1 MGLWMNGIKW
11 MFLILGTMIGAGY
24 ASGRELW
31 QFFGAE
37 SGLAILLFTILFSIS
52 CYVIMKISY
61 EEKTEHFLP
70 VLHKLI
76 GSKLSNVYDLV
87 IIFYL
92 FTTTVVMIAGGGA
105 AIEVFHIPYWI
116 GIIVFSVLL
125 VILFIWNIKG
135 MTSLN
140 SVIIPLLIIGLVGTI
155 ITFMFKNEAVTKLEL
170 WTAQSN
176 WPSAFTFTA
185 LNVIALIAVV
195 GAIGKEIRH
204 KNEAVIASIGS
215 GVILG
220 GIAFFY
226 NQSLLQVSSEVVLY
240 EIPLFAILKDYP
252 YSMIIVMT
260 ILLWTAIFTTAASG
274 IFGLTSRF
282 RQYIKWPTWLIAF
295 AIIVAMIP
303 LTKFGFSTLVA
314 VLYPLYG
321 LINLYL
327 VAAILI
333 YPIANYYKWE

>member
-1 MGLWMNGIKW
+1 MWRNGIKW

-37 SGLAILLFTILFSIS
+37 SGLAILLFTILFSIC
-52 CYVIMKISY
+52 CYVIMKISF

-70 VLHKLI
+70 VLNKLI
-76 GSKLSNVYDLV
+76 GTKLSSVYDIV

-92 FTTTVVMIAGGGA
+92 FTTTMVMLAGGGA
-105 AIEVFHIPYWI
+105 AIEIFHIPYWI
-116 GIIVFSVLL
+116 GIVIFSCLL
-125 VILFIWNIKG
+125 VILFIWNIRG

-140 SVIIPLLIIGLVGTI
+140 AVIIPLLIIGLLGTI
-155 ITFMFKNEAVTKLEL
+155 ITFMLKSPSSIGYEWTK
-170 WTAQSN
+170 QSN

-195 GAIGKEIRH
+195 GAIGKEMKD
-204 KNEAVIASIGS
+204 KNEAIIASVGS
-215 GVILG
+215 GLILG

-226 NQSLLQVSSEVVLY
+226 NQSLLQVSNEIVLY

-252 YSMIIVMT
+252 YSMIILMT

-274 IFGLTSRF
+274 IFGLTSRL
-282 RQYIKWPTWLIAF
+282 RQYLQMPTWLVALF
-295 AIIVAMIP
+295 IIVIMIP

-314 VLYPLYG
+314 VLYPIYG

-333 YPIANYYKWE
+333 YPIANHYKWE

>member
-1 MGLWMNGIKW
+1 MWKNGFKW
-11 MFLILGTMIGAGY
+11 MYLILGTMIGAGY

-31 QFFGAE
+31 QFFGPE
-37 SGLAILLFTILFSIS
+37 SGLAILLFTILFSI
-52 CYVIMKISY
+52 CTYVVMNISY
-61 EEKTEHFLP
+61 EQKSEHFLP

-76 GSKLSNVYDLV
+76 GNKLSNVYDMI

-92 FTTTVVMIAGGGA
+92 FTTTMVMLAGGGA
-105 AIEVFHIPYWI
+105 AIEMFHIPYWI
-116 GIIVFSVLL
+116 GIFIFSCLL
-125 VILFIWNIKG
+125 ITLFIWNIKG

-140 SVIIPLLIIGLVGTI
+140 SVIIPLLIVGLIGTI
-155 ITFMFKNEAVTKLEL
+155 ITFMMKNQESLKPEL
-170 WTAQSN
+170 WTNQSN

-195 GAIGKEIRH
+195 GAIGKEIKH
-204 KNEAVIASIGS
+204 KGESLIASIGS
-215 GVILG
+215 AVILG
-220 GIAFFY
+220 GIAYFY
-226 NQSLLQVSSEVVLY
+226 NESLLQVSQEIVLY

-252 YSMIIVMT
+252 YSMIIFMT
-260 ILLWTAIFTTAASG
+260 VLLWTAIFTTAASG

-282 RQYIKWPTWLIAF
+282 RQYSNWPTWVLATV
-295 AIIVAMIP
+295 IVVIMIP

-327 VAAILI
+327 VAAILV